1 MKKRYT
7 YSLLV
12 ESEEKNR
19 NILETVL
26 FALFALSALA
36 VIWQFAD
43 EPAMPTYYTGKT
55 IEQTVKADFPL

>member
-7 YSLLV
+7 YKLLV

-19 NILETVL
+19 NILETAL
-26 FALFALSALA
+26 FALFALSGLA

-43 EPAMPTYYTGKT
+43 QPAMPTYYT
-55 IEQTVKADFPL
+55 